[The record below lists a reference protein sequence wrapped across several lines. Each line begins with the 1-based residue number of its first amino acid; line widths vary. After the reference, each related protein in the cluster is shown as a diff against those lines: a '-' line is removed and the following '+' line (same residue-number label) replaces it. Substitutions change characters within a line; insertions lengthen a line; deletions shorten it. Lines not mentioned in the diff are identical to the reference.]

1 MLVLDSVLTW
11 SGALDDR
18 KHDGQAIHWVRRYE
32 KLTSTS
38 RDEVLLTSRSGLA
51 WHTDD
56 QTLRSKF
63 EEFGQVDEAVSMAK
77 PPASQAF
84 VLTSPTRLL

>member
-32 KLTSTS
+32 KLMPA
-38 RDEVLLTSRSGLA
+38 LTNGDPLTLRSGLA